1 MRKLA
6 GLMVLGSL
14 VFGGREAAAQTQ
26 GIGATSDDRV
36 FITIGF
42 GVESG
47 KSDTNDTKNYT
58 LYDEAATTTA
68 NTSWTSGS
76 IFEGSIAIRV
86 IRNFTVGVAYH
97 QETNTTDAEITGTAP
112 HPIFFNR
119 PRNFTASAGGLYRRE
134 NAAHLTFGWV
144 VPINDKLDVVAS
156 AGPSFFRLQQD
167 VVRDV
172 TIAEGAG
179 FTTVVAQPLVVEQKR
194 SVVGFNAGADVT
206 YILWQNDNVRL
217 GAGGFVRYAGAT
229 TDVRLLVSDVE
240 TKVGGIQ
247 FGFGGRV
254 RF

>member
-6 GLMVLGSL
+6 GLMVLGLLL
-14 VFGGREAAAQTQ
+14 VGGSEAAAQ
-26 GIGATSDDRV
+26 GMGAATDDRV
-36 FITIGF
+36 FMTIGF

-47 KSDTNDTKNYT
+47 TSDTNDTKSYT
-58 LYDEAATTTA
+58 LYDEAATTTV
-68 NTSWTSGS
+68 NTAWTSGS
-76 IFEGSIAIRV
+76 IFEGSLAVRV

-97 QETNTTDAEITGTAP
+97 QETNTTDAAISGSAP
-112 HPIFFNR
+112 HPVFFNR
-119 PRNFTASAGGLYRRE
+119 PRSFTGEAGGLYRRE

-144 VPINDKLDVVAS
+144 VPVNDKLDVHVT

-167 VVRDV
+167 VVSDV

-194 SVVGFNAGADVT
+194 SVVGFNAGADAT

-217 GAGGFVRYAGAT
+217 GAGGFVRFAGAT

-240 TKVGGIQ
+240 TKVGGVQ
-247 FGFGGRV
+247 FGFGGRI

>member
-6 GLMVLGSL
+6 GLMVLGFL
-14 VFGGREAAAQTQ
+14 VFGGRNAAAQTG
-26 GIGATSDDRV
+26 GIGAASDDRV
-36 FITIGF
+36 FVTIGF

-47 KSDTNDTKNYT
+47 TSDTNDTKNFI
-58 LYDEAATTTA
+58 LFDEPATTNA

-76 IFEGSIAIRV
+76 FFEGGIAVRV

-97 QETNTTDAEITGTAP
+97 QETNTTDADITGTAP

-119 PRNFTASAGGLYRRE
+119 PRTFTATAGGLQRRE
-134 NAAHLTFGWV
+134 NAAHLTFGWI
-144 VPINDKLDVVAS
+144 VPINDKLDVLVS
-156 AGPSFFRLQQD
+156 GGPSFFRLTQD

-172 TIAEGAG
+172 RLAEGAN
-179 FTTVVAQPLVVEQKR
+179 FTTVVAQPELAEEKEN
-194 SVVGFNAGADVT
+194 VVGFNAGADVT

-229 TDVRLLVSDVE
+229 ADVRLLVSDVE
-240 TKVGGIQ
+240 TDVGGIQ
-247 FGFGGRV
+247 FGFGGRI